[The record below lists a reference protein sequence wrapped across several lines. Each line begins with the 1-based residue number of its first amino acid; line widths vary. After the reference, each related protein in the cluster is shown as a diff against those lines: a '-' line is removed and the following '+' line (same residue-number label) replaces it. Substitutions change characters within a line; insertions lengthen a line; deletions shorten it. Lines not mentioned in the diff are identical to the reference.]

1 MTRALPSVSTVT
13 ECDSCGH
20 RLPGDRRVTQ
30 ASRLPST
37 VVAVGPST
45 DATSAVVIRIWRE
58 RGVTGLRGR
67 ITVLADDPADD
78 DLVTKVTGAAEILGT
93 VRRWLEGFPRDI

>member
-1 MTRALPSVSTVT
+1 M
-13 ECDSCGH
+13 
-20 RLPGDRRVTQ
+20 
-30 ASRLPST
+30 
-37 VVAVGPST
+37 VAVGPST

-78 DLVTKVTGAAEILGT
+78 DLVMRVAGAPEILRT
-93 VRRWLEGFPRDI
+93 VRQWLEGFEQDI